1 LPENLDIFVTSD
13 FEQWRVEISWHS
25 RGENTEMIEVFII
38 ELNESID
45 CHELCI
51 GNASLSY
58 NPAPAGYV
66 DELRYIE
73 RSGPTR
79 LIILVRSTNLE
90 YSTTI
95 EQWSNYSG
103 EELPVEIN
111 NETVEIPISEG
122 NNSENESNSSSQ
134 IEVKSGKSDNSL
146 LVWGGAAGLVL
157 LIGAS
162 ILLLRRRSSEEINLL
177 SDSTFSELSP
187 IAQPVC
193 TRCGGTTQVIPHQ
206 GHNFHWCG
214 ACQQYN
220 T

>member
-1 LPENLDIFVTSD
+1 
-13 FEQWRVEISWHS
+13 
-25 RGENTEMIEVFII
+25 M
-38 ELNESID
+38 
-45 CHELCI
+45 
-51 GNASLSY
+51 
-58 NPAPAGYV
+58 
-66 DELRYIE
+66 
-73 RSGPTR
+73 
-79 LIILVRSTNLE
+79 
-90 YSTTI
+90 
-95 EQWSNYSG
+95 
-103 EELPVEIN
+103 EIN
-111 NETVEIPISEG
+111 NETVNVPIFEE
-122 NNSENESNSSSQ
+122 NNSENESNSSSHIQ
-134 IEVKSGKSDNSL
+134 VKSGKSDNSL

-206 GHNFHWCG
+206 GHDFHWCG